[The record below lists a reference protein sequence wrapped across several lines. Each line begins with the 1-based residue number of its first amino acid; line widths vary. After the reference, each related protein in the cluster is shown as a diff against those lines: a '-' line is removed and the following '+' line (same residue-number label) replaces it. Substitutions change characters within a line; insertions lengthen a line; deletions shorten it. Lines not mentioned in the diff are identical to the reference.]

1 MGPACQP
8 DRFPGSVFPF
18 SLDFLVACSLGH
30 YTETRH
36 IKCRMKAPWMDP
48 GLRELAALSA
58 LAALGCGLA
67 AGQGD
72 FLFVAIFGVTCAVTI
87 IEAIMRLR

>member
-1 MGPACQP
+1 LATNVLACVDRQGCNLIVLVIISAPAC
-8 DRFPGSVFPF
+8 R
-18 SLDFLVACSLGH
+18 
-30 YTETRH
+30 EI
-36 IKCRMKAPWMDP
+36 IKCEMKAPWMDP

-72 FLFVAIFGVTCAVTI
+72 FLFVVLFGAASVVTI
-87 IEAIMRLR
+87 IEAILRLR